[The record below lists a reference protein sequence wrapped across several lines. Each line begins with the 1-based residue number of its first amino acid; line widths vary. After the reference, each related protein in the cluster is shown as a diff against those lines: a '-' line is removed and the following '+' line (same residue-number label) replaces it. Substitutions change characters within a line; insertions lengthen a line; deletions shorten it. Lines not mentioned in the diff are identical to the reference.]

1 MTVTNEE
8 EEQKDAQ
15 RRRRRKKKGRRS
27 HVMDVW
33 VNKAAHKKADENV
46 WNQTS
51 NSRSS
56 SASNMYPRCVTSVCL
71 RQPSVTGS
79 YRSERHA
86 HMYPPTSCRFYTCSR
101 IELGS
106 SKVLSGRIVL
116 EKKIHYQLKAAEQR
130 ATHPN
135 TDCVYMDSYNP
146 TIDLIL

>member
-8 EEQKDAQ
+8 EEQKAAQ
-15 RRRRRKKKGRRS
+15 RRRRRRKKKGRRS

-33 VNKAAHKKADENV
+33 VNKAAHKKAAENV

-86 HMYPPTSCRFYTCSR
+86 HMDPLTSCRFYTCSR

-106 SKVLSGRIVL
+106 SKSAQRQDCSREKNTLSAKSCR
-116 EKKIHYQLKAAEQR
+116 AESDTSKHR
-130 ATHPN
+130 LCLHG
-135 TDCVYMDSYNP
+135 
-146 TIDLIL
+146 LL